1 MTVLGDGTRVCL
13 SVCAWGCPVMRT
25 LHDYFS
31 RANTEQQPCQTETFA
46 MPPESEENADLAEA
60 LRMLSRSL
68 GRVESRLRQ
77 LSNESR
83 ELRAAV
89 ERMAVVLKD

>member
-1 MTVLGDGTRVCL
+1 
-13 SVCAWGCPVMRT
+13 MRT

-31 RANTEQQPCQTETFA
+31 TANTEQQPCQTETFT
-46 MPPESEENADLAEA
+46 MPPESEESADLADA
-60 LRMLSRSL
+60 LRMLSRCL
-68 GRVESRLRQ
+68 ERIEGRLRQ

>member
-1 MTVLGDGTRVCL
+1 
-13 SVCAWGCPVMRT
+13 MRT
-25 LHDYFS
+25 LHDYFG
-31 RANTEQQPCQTETFA
+31 RADTEQQPCQTETFA
-46 MPPESEENADLAEA
+46 TPPGWQESADLAEA
-60 LRMLSRSL
+60 LRLLSRCL
-68 GRVESRLRQ
+68 KRIESRLHE